1 MSDFTPS
8 ENVKPDGG
16 RKEATLKRLVA
27 SRTVKKEE
35 TMRAYRRVPRE
46 LFLPDHLVHDAYVDT
61 PLPIGEGQTISA
73 IHMCLIYLELLDL
86 KEGMKVLEVGG
97 GSGYHAALVAEVVSP
112 SDQPPSGHVFTI
124 ERKPSLV
131 EFANANLERAGYS
144 NRVTVIAGDGTMGLP
159 DEAPFDRIMVA
170 AAAPRVPEPLVE
182 QLKPEGMMLI
192 PVGRHH
198 FWQEL
203 TIVSKNT
210 KGEVKESRQ
219 MSVAFVPLIG
229 KEGWST

>member
-16 RKEATLKRLVA
+16 RKEATLKRLIA
-27 SRTVKKEE
+27 SRTVKNEE
-35 TMRAYRRVPRE
+35 TKRAYRKVPRE
-46 LFLPDHLVHDAYVDT
+46 LFLPDHLAHDAYVDT

-86 KEGMKVLEVGG
+86 KEGMKVLEIGG

-112 SDQPPSGHVFTI
+112 SDKPPSGHVFTI
-124 ERKPSLV
+124 ERKAALV
-131 EFANANLERAGYS
+131 EFANANLERAGYED
-144 NRVTVIAGDGTMGLP
+144 RVTVIEGDGTLGLP

-170 AAAPRVPEPLVE
+170 AAAPHVPEPLVE

-203 TIVSKNT
+203 TLVSKNK
-210 KGEVKESRQ
+210 KGAVTEHRK

-229 KEGWST
+229 KEGWSL